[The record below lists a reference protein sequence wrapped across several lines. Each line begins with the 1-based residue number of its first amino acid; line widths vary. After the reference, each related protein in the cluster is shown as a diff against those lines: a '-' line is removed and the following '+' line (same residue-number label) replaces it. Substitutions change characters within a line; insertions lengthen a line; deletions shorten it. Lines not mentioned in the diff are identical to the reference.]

1 MKSYRQKN
9 LEAFSS
15 LGIQKDFPSKT
26 ILEVSGRPKSYVY
39 LLLHGHVRQYF
50 IAPEGTEKT
59 LLLLSRGD
67 LFGEI
72 TCLQQDHDQVFT
84 QALSSVSVCQIPVK
98 DFIALLQN
106 DSSISYAVNQM
117 LSYKFRILMAQLQDS
132 SFCDAGERLKN
143 LLLRLSAQQGRKT
156 EYGIQIPCRYTHEEL
171 AGMISSTRSTVSR
184 KMKFL
189 REEGFLTIRGRYLY
203 IHPPAED

>member
-98 DFIALLQN
+98 DFIALLFLMRSTKCCLIN
-106 DSSISYAVNQM
+106 FGFLWRNY
-117 LSYKFRILMAQLQDS
+117 RILPSVMP
-132 SFCDAGERLKN
+132 GN
-143 LLLRLSAQQGRKT
+143 
-156 EYGIQIPCRYTHEEL
+156 
-171 AGMISSTRSTVSR
+171 V
-184 KMKFL
+184 
-189 REEGFLTIRGRYLY
+189 
-203 IHPPAED
+203 